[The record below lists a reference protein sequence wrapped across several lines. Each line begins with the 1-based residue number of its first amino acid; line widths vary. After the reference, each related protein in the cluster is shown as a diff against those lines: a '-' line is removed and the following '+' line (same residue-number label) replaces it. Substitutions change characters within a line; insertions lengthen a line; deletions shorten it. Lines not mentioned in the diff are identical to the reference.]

1 MSAAVPQA
9 ALRGLQ
15 QSRAKFLAGRR
26 KSRCYHDPRLSVIG
40 SLWEGEGD
48 ELSGLFAAARSGG
61 DLVRSGAVPLTGAVQ
76 RCLQLARVRFMRDQL
91 DHLPASKQRE
101 LAHVV
106 RVLFEEFAEATART
120 TAPWKKQ
127 ARILKVVLY
136 GSYARGGWVDDP
148 IGGYQSD
155 YDILVV
161 VNDERVTDVVDYWA
175 VADDRLMRD
184 ATINNALSAPVNFI
198 VHSLKDVNKQ
208 LEQGRPFFID
218 IVEQGIALY
227 EAEGFAFTTPRQ
239 LPPEKA
245 RAEAQKHF
253 DRWFLS
259 GAEFATLA
267 NLAAREGMANKAAFL
282 LHQAAEHFYHCS
294 LLVMTLYSPKSHKL
308 NFLRSHCE
316 EIAPSLIAA
325 WPRGDKFSR
334 RCFELLRQAYVNA
347 RYSEHYKV
355 SIEELTWINERVAKL
370 QSLIE
375 AACRERLA
383 G

>member
-1 MSAAVPQA
+1 
-9 ALRGLQ
+9 
-15 QSRAKFLAGRR
+15 
-26 KSRCYHDPRLSVIG
+26 
-40 SLWEGEGD
+40 
-48 ELSGLFAAARSGG
+48 
-61 DLVRSGAVPLTGAVQ
+61 
-76 RCLQLARVRFMRDQL
+76 MRDQL

-106 RVLFEEFAEATART
+106 RVLFEEFAEAIVLSTQ
-120 TAPWKKQ
+120 PWKKKG
-127 ARILKVVLY
+127 RILKVVLY

-148 IGGYQSD
+148 VGGYQSD

-161 VNDERVTDVVDYWA
+161 VSDDRLTDVVDYWSA
-175 VADDRLMRD
+175 ADDRLMRD
-184 ATINNALSAPVNFI
+184 MTINGALSAPVNFI

-227 EAEGFAFTTPRQ
+227 EAEGFPFASPRK

-253 DRWFLS
+253 DYWYPLS
-259 GAEFATLA
+259 LHALKLA
-267 NLAAREGMANKAAFL
+267 QVSIENGVSRDAAFM
-282 LHQAAEHFYHCS
+282 LHQAAERAYHGT
-294 LLVMTLYSPKSHKL
+294 LLVLTLYSPKSHKL

-325 WPRGDKFSR
+325 WPRDDKFSR
-334 RCFELLRQAYVNA
+334 RCFELLRLAYVNA

-355 SIEELTWINERVAKL
+355 SDDELNWLGEHVAKL
-370 QSLIE
+370 QASVKTVCE
-375 AACRERLA
+375 ERLA
-383 G
+383 PPGQ